1 MIRYYLDGV
10 ECNPQNRQEITY
22 NASFGGDNQLL
33 DIAPSSLT
41 FVREDYE
48 RIQAWRS
55 TWGNFLGMPLDI
67 QYSNGKTVKYLID
80 FTDAMEVKDRSI
92 IVNLKRFRGW
102 EMFEKRASGLSFNNK
117 KIGWNNGDFRLVDF
131 VVVETDLASKFIST
145 AIMTAMLA
153 KEIVDSASKL
163 SENIESI
170 IEASTPTLGVPPAI
184 VTGAIITAA
193 IRLAINIAYLIALII
208 ALTKLIA
215 TLVEMIYPKVRQYKG
230 ITYRQLIKKGVEYLG
245 YKLESSVLDKLQGLT
260 VLPKP
265 IQGKGGFF
273 KEMFFP
279 GTLAQT
285 KGYPMAGDVIPTL
298 GTAIDQFCA
307 IFNCEVRVNNDIV
320 KIEQRS
326 HFIQNAQPLKD
337 TSFNLQEEL
346 QDNYTINSEDMF
358 KRLVVSYATDAM
370 DFNTFDNT
378 AGTIGEV
385 SSELINTIDKDYELI
400 RDYTELAIPFSR
412 GTRKDELNWFEK
424 HVQKVAKDFDKFL
437 GTSFTSKIE
446 ARKGVMQ
453 ISQLYYGN
461 TKLVYLSGTK
471 LHKNQ
476 NQYIG
481 EDKIK
486 EYHKDRFIEN
496 NQQRKFEQ
504 MPIRMNEEEY
514 FNLIENNFVL
524 LNNGSV
530 AEIVNASWSEEN
542 NVAELDYNVFVPAI
556 NEETVNI

>member
-1 MIRYYLDGV
+1 MIRYYLDGI

-22 NASFGGDNQLL
+22 NASFSGDNQLL

-48 RIQAWRS
+48 RIQAWRA
-55 TWGNFLGMPLDI
+55 TWGNFLGMPIDI
-67 QYSNGKTVKYLID
+67 QYSNGKTVKYLLD
-80 FTDAMEVKDRSI
+80 FTDGMEVKDRSI

-102 EMFEKRASGLSFNNK
+102 EMFEKRASGLSFNSK
-117 KIGWNNGDFRLVDF
+117 KIGWTNGDFRMVDF

-153 KEIVDSASKL
+153 KEIVDSISKL
-163 SENIESI
+163 SENIEAVI
-170 IEASTPTLGVPPAI
+170 QASTPTLGVPPAI
-184 VTGAIITAA
+184 VTGAVITAA

-215 TLVEMIYPKVRQYKG
+215 TLVEMIFPKVRQYKG
-230 ITYRQLIKKGVEYLG
+230 ITYRQLIKKGVEHLG
-245 YKLESSVLDKLQGLT
+245 YTLESSILDKLQGLT

-279 GTLAQT
+279 ATLAQT

-298 GTAIDQFCA
+298 GTAIDQFCS
-307 IFNCEVRVNNDIV
+307 IFNCEVRVNNDVV

-326 HFIQNAQPLKD
+326 RFIQNAQPLKD
-337 TSFNLQEEL
+337 TSFNLQEEM
-346 QDNYTINSEDMF
+346 QDNYTINSDDMF
-358 KRLVVSYATDAM
+358 KRLVVSYSTDAM

-378 AGTIGEV
+378 IGTIGEV

-424 HVQKVAKDFDKFL
+424 QVQKVAKDFDQFL

-476 NQYIG
+476 NNYIG

-486 EYHKDRFIEN
+486 EYHKDRYIEN

-504 MPIRMNEEEY
+504 MPLRMNEEEY
-514 FNLIENNFVL
+514 FNIIENNFVL
-524 LNNGSV
+524 LNSGSV

-542 NVAELDYNVFVPAI
+542 NVAELDYNVFVQAI
-556 NEETVNI
+556 NEKTINI